1 MCVDKLDPEQKE
13 FAVKAKVV
21 VNCTG
26 AHADEIRQ
34 MDKPDIG
41 KRMVPSR
48 GTHLMFKKGML
59 KDNHGILV
67 PKTKDGSTMFIVNY
81 FGHPMVGTT
90 ANNFCDAT
98 HNCEPSQ

>member
-1 MCVDKLDPEQKE
+1 M
-13 FAVKAKVV
+13 V

-26 AHADEIRQ
+26 AHSDEIRQ

-59 KDNHGILV
+59 KENHGILV